1 MTKIIIGI
9 DPDVDKSGVATLTLK
24 DNKPQS
30 LNIRSLSFAHLI
42 DYITTL
48 KAKLKDQPDSQL
60 IVSVETNKA
69 GSNNWHLSPRDN
81 RAQIAA
87 KGYHLGRNHE
97 TGQKLLEIV
106 RHLGINTIAH
116 PPLIKLWQGRFKK
129 ITHQELTQVIPDN
142 LIEKTRTNQEERD
155 ATLIA
160 WATAGLPVKVKLQ
173 SKARPRRTQ
182 RAMTTAIAYT
192 LLLIA
197 STACSLKRT
206 TTAKATAQTQR
217 QEQTSLESSSMAIN
231 RLIQLK
237 KDSLTQETETHTQ
250 ELDTAGRVR
259 TITKIRT
266 ITRAGRI
273 DTIYLASE
281 KSETSKSSETSEATE
296 NIKTSEFSE
305 TKTTTG
311 WILPIIALGLLIS
324 IAFIFIIL
332 KDLRRL

>member
-30 LNIRSLSFAHLI
+30 LTLRSLSFAHLF

-142 LIEKTRTNQEERD
+142 LVEKKKTNQEERD

-160 WATAGLPVKVKLQ
+160 WATAGLPVKVAL
-173 SKARPRRTQ
+173 SSRSPRRTP
-182 RAMTTAIAYT
+182 RTLTTAIATT

-206 TTAKATAQTQR
+206 TTANATAQAHR
-217 QEQTSLESSSMAIN
+217 QEQTSLETSSIAIN

-237 KDSLTQETETHTQ
+237 KDSLTQETETHQQ

-281 KSETSKSSETSEATE
+281 KSE
-296 NIKTSEFSE
+296 NSEFSE
-305 TKTTTG
+305 TLESSEQSELSEKSETKTKTNWVFTALAIG
-311 WILPIIALGLLIS
+311 LFIALATI
-324 IAFIFIIL
+324 IIIL